1 MFIMKT
7 LFATF
12 FCIATCLVSN
22 AQTTDLNGSWDIIEF
37 GMVSD
42 ENTNKTE
49 EDQLKKDGSVWSL
62 FFMEEGKFK
71 QSSNMRTGT
80 MESQEGTWKTSED
93 ILALE
98 LQFNEK
104 IIKLEYTFELKE
116 NILVLNRSNPMGT
129 MKIVTKFRKQ

>member
-1 MFIMKT
+1 MKT

-22 AQTTDLNGSWDIIEF
+22 AQTTDMSGSWDIIEY
-37 GMVSD
+37 GMVSN

-80 MESQEGTWKTSED
+80 MESQEGTWKILED
-93 ILALE
+93 ILTLE
-98 LQFNEK
+98 LQMNEQK
-104 IIKLEYTFELKE
+104 INHQVVKNVDHGIKYE
-116 NILVLNRSNPMGT
+116 
-129 MKIVTKFRKQ
+129 